1 MRERVRYLWAA
12 LAVSAVL
19 LGLATLVG
27 ALVGGGAGALG
38 AAVGVAVVAASYSAT
53 MLAVAWADS
62 VNPRLVLPV
71 GVGMYITKFSLIGAL
86 MIIVGAS
93 EWAGK
98 IPMAMGIVAAVVVW
112 TTAQIWWT
120 LRNAHPYAKRT

>member
-19 LGLATLVG
+19 LGLATLV
-27 ALVGGGAGALG
+27 GALG